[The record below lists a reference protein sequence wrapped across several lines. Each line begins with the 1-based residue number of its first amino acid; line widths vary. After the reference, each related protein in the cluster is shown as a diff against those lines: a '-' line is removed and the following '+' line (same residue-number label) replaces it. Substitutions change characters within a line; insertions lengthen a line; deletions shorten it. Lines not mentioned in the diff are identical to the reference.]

1 MSVAAPIGAVAVARD
16 ALAGEAA
23 GPQAQPAA
31 LLSVRALQVN
41 HTVAHSRGRHRTL
54 QAVRDVSF
62 ELAAGETLGIVGESG
77 SGKSSIA
84 RALLR
89 LVPAA
94 AGEAWFRGQDLLQL
108 HGAALQAM
116 RRHLQLIFQDPL
128 GSLDPR
134 MSIGEAVAEPLRA
147 FEPQLPPGARTQRVL
162 TMLHA
167 VGIPANRLQR
177 LPHEFSG
184 GQAQR
189 IAIARALIVQPQLLV
204 CDEPLSS
211 LDVSIKS
218 QIGNLL
224 KQLQRELRLAMIFI
238 SHDLAAV
245 RFACDR
251 LLVLYLGRIMEVAG
265 RDSLFAAPRHP
276 YTRALLQAA
285 PIPDPVRARARQ
297 VAPLSGEIPSPLTPP
312 SGCVFRTRC
321 PYAVERCTLERPPLL
336 ELSGSLVAC
345 HRADEL
351 EPS

>member
-1 MSVAAPIGAVAVARD
+1 MSAAIAEAGTAAASGSAEARASD
-16 ALAGEAA
+16 
-23 GPQAQPAA
+23 AA
-31 LLSVRALQVN
+31 LRVRGLRVSYELRERRARLP
-41 HTVAHSRGRHRTL
+41 
-54 QAVRDVSF
+54 AVQDVSF
-62 ELAAGETLGIVGESG
+62 DLASAQTLGIVGESG

-89 LVPAA
+89 LVPAD
-94 AGEAWFRGQDLLQL
+94 AGEAWFMGQDLLSL
-108 HGAALQAM
+108 RGSALQAM

-128 GSLDPR
+128 ASLDPR
-134 MSIGEAVAEPLRA
+134 MSIGETVAEPLRV
-147 FEPQLPPGARTQRVL
+147 FEPQLSREDRARRAL
-162 TMLHA
+162 AMLQA
-167 VGIPANRLQR
+167 VGLSADHLHR

-189 IAIARALIVQPQLLV
+189 IAIARALIARPRLLI

-224 KQLQRELRLAMIFI
+224 KQVQRELHLSMIFI

-251 LLVLYLGRIMEVAG
+251 LLVLYLGRVLELAD
-265 RDSLFAAPRHP
+265 RDSLFGAPRHP

-285 PIPDPVRARARQ
+285 PLPDPRLTRARRR
-297 VAPLSGEIPSPLTPP
+297 APLAGEIPSPLAPP

-321 PYAVERCTLERPPLL
+321 PYAVERCGRERPALRPLG
-336 ELSGSLVAC
+336 SSLVAC

-351 EPS
+351 